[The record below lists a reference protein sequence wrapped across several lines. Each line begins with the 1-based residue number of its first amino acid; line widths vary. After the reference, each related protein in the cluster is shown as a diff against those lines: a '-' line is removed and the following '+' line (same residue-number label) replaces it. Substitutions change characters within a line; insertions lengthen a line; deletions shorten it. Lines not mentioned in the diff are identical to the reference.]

1 MNEFTCKCWSAEGG
15 LGTLPGSSHPPRWRR
30 GTSKLSTWDPCV
42 HELRVKGCRIRI
54 RRIPRSDCIY
64 VREYLGGRVLRDF
77 SMSRI
82 ETRSQMNKA
91 GVLDQSENLSRLRA
105 LRPKGATEKIR
116 RANSEKVRV
125 NSCRCRP
132 GSLAGAAE
140 PFLQWV
146 FATIATYGL
155 RPHELGHAEG
165 INSSFRPG
173 WLLGPAGGSG
183 FAAALAAAC
192 ARPPGLPLGR
202 CCAFDWP
209 LVPEP

>member
-116 RANSEKVRV
+116 RANSQKVRV
-125 NSCRCRP
+125 NSCRCRAALSGRSAP
-132 GSLAGAAE
+132 KDWDMAAPEAVLRAAGGAFSHADGRSLTYNSGDVRQAGC
-140 PFLQWV
+140 L
-146 FATIATYGL
+146 IASHG
-155 RPHELGHAEG
+155 PAHAELCE
-165 INSSFRPG
+165 R
-173 WLLGPAGGSG
+173 
-183 FAAALAAAC
+183 AAAAMAVID
-192 ARPPGLPLGR
+192 PG
-202 CCAFDWP
+202 FD
-209 LVPEP
+209 L